1 VLSQLAQGGDFTHV
15 LSNVKIGFACNW
27 ATSSA
32 CSTLDTFK
40 KLMLLSEF
48 LGIHAIHHFYVKKE
62 HKVIKAF
69 SRESPE
75 SNHPKGDFPDGEEI
89 A

>member
-1 VLSQLAQGGDFTHV
+1 
-15 LSNVKIGFACNW
+15 
-27 ATSSA
+27 
-32 CSTLDTFK
+32 
-40 KLMLLSEF
+40 MLLSEL

-75 SNHPKGDFPDGEEI
+75 SDHPKGDFPDGEEI